1 MDVFLDAE
9 CVFNALAGR
18 EIIVLRDWKSRHP
31 ETTKFTAH
39 FSLKNSQGI
48 VSFEV
53 RKKDERYFIT
63 TRSLEII
70 AYVHRL
76 DVNDLCSKCLL

>member
-18 EIIVLRDWKSRHP
+18 GIIVPHEWKSRHP
-31 ETTKFTAH
+31 ETTKLTAH
-39 FSLKNSQGI
+39 FSLKNSRGI

-53 RKKDERYFIT
+53 HKKDDRYFIT
-63 TRSLEII
+63 TRSLEVI
-70 AYVHRL
+70 AYVHKL
-76 DVNDLCSKCLL
+76 DVEDLYSTCLL